1 VLCLR
6 SDCGDCGTHTVLDA
20 DLPAGEYILIIEGY
34 ASSEGEYSVQMN
46 CPTTTGVVTGFTDG
60 DIACGDSVVG
70 TTLEAGSHVGNGASD
85 HIYSF
90 SLGEDQAGFVQFDS
104 CASDFDTY
112 LRIFNSDLTA
122 EIAGCDDCGP
132 CGLQTVLDAQLPAG
146 EYNLV
151 IEGFSSTEG
160 NYDVAMICPDP
171 GTSSIQG
178 TIGCDQTVT
187 GSTEGADNT
196 LGNDG
201 GEHLYAFSVP
211 SGSLHNFIQFDS
223 CDSTYD
229 TYLRVMSTDLV
240 EERHGCDDCGDCGVQ
255 TVLDAD
261 LPPGDYILV
270 VEGYSSSEGSYTV
283 LMNCDTHDLGTFEP
297 IACGTTVTGVTDE
310 STPSNMGN
318 PSGEAMYG
326 FTVTTTQSVQ
336 FDSCDSSFDTFLRIA
351 SPTLDQELIGCDDC
365 GDCGTHTV
373 LDAELPAGD
382 YVLVVEGF
390 NTETGAYSVTMNCPD
405 AGVFLDGH
413 IECGDTVSGNTVG
426 AGSHVGN
433 GASDH
438 VYSFSVTP
446 TVLGV
451 TFDSCASEYDTYLRV
466 LRGTEDTLAECVDL
480 DNCPAEAAGCDD
492 CGDCGLQT
500 VLTLDPLADQG
511 SEALPVGNYL
521 LIVEGFSSSEGVYS
535 VAMNCRNE
543 GDPPPPPPSGA
554 LACDVGEFLV
564 DRGEVDKTGGYGH
577 GHDCNWH
584 LSCSDPAASP
594 QLVFTSFS
602 TEENF
607 DYVTIYDGDT
617 NDAPQ
622 IGRFHGEGL
631 PGGDQGLQST
641 GPNMLVR
648 LTTDGSV
655 TREGFLASFECT
667 RTRLPPPPP
676 NACLPP
682 GLTLQGSATP
692 QVLDGTVAYDNNVVC
707 DWRLS
712 CQGGLAPL
720 VAFQSFNTEANFDYV
735 RVYDGSTNEATR
747 LANYN
752 GDIDPDPVRGSSST
766 LLVEFTTDG
775 SVTRPGF
782 MATFDCSSER
792 APAPPPDP
800 CSGGLRIQIP
810 GQIINP
816 YYENNIACTWS
827 LSCPVGMPLLQFTSF
842 STETNFDWVS
852 VYDGASEADTM
863 VAHVSG
869 DVPPDAVQATGQ
881 AMTVI
886 FTTDGSVTREGGG
899 FAADFSCPTDT
910 VLPPGPPDACTTGV
924 TLTDGGGFSKSN
936 YGHGHLCTWL
946 LTCTDRAAV
955 PLLTFSSF
963 NTETNFDFVTVYRGT
978 EASDSIIGGPWSG
991 QSIPDAVA
999 GDAGSSMLVEFTSDE
1014 SVARDGFVASYSCT
1028 TEAVPPP
1035 PPNACIDPG
1044 MTMVDAGVID
1054 QAMYFH
1060 NGEDLSTGVYTHNLE
1075 CRWLL
1080 TCSDQATTPTLT
1092 FRSFATEANFDFVR
1106 AYDGADTNAPQ
1117 LSPGPGWSGNDLPSD
1132 TQGTG
1137 TQLLLQ
1143 FTTDGSVSAHG
1154 WSASFGCQAPPP
1166 PPAPTGPT
1174 TSGLIGTV
1182 LTVAAEATRGNT
1194 LRLVVSITGTRSNV
1208 YAMAGTS
1215 LSPMHFPAGY
1225 QVATP
1230 FGVDIGGVNPAF
1242 FGVMAESEFD
1252 SWLTIGMTGGNT
1264 GALSSI
1270 GVDFTAWTAATGIG
1284 TTDGAVFYMD
1294 PTIGPSGADIVM
1306 AQITSTV
1313 ASGYAHV
1320 GLQGR
1325 STGDAADWDAT
1336 VNWSW

>member
-1 VLCLR
+1 
-6 SDCGDCGTHTVLDA
+6 
-20 DLPAGEYILIIEGY
+20 
-34 ASSEGEYSVQMN
+34 
-46 CPTTTGVVTGFTDG
+46 
-60 DIACGDSVVG
+60 
-70 TTLEAGSHVGNGASD
+70 
-85 HIYSF
+85 
-90 SLGEDQAGFVQFDS
+90 
-104 CASDFDTY
+104 
-112 LRIFNSDLTA
+112 
-122 EIAGCDDCGP
+122 
-132 CGLQTVLDAQLPAG
+132 
-146 EYNLV
+146 
-151 IEGFSSTEG
+151 
-160 NYDVAMICPDP
+160 
-171 GTSSIQG
+171 
-178 TIGCDQTVT
+178 
-187 GSTEGADNT
+187 
-196 LGNDG
+196 
-201 GEHLYAFSVP
+201 
-211 SGSLHNFIQFDS
+211 
-223 CDSTYD
+223 
-229 TYLRVMSTDLV
+229 
-240 EERHGCDDCGDCGVQ
+240 
-255 TVLDAD
+255 
-261 LPPGDYILV
+261 
-270 VEGYSSSEGSYTV
+270 
-283 LMNCDTHDLGTFEP
+283 
-297 IACGTTVTGVTDE
+297 
-310 STPSNMGN
+310 
-318 PSGEAMYG
+318 
-326 FTVTTTQSVQ
+326 
-336 FDSCDSSFDTFLRIA
+336 
-351 SPTLDQELIGCDDC
+351 
-365 GDCGTHTV
+365 
-373 LDAELPAGD
+373 
-382 YVLVVEGF
+382 
-390 NTETGAYSVTMNCPD
+390 
-405 AGVFLDGH
+405 
-413 IECGDTVSGNTVG
+413 
-426 AGSHVGN
+426 
-433 GASDH
+433 
-438 VYSFSVTP
+438 
-446 TVLGV
+446 
-451 TFDSCASEYDTYLRV
+451 
-466 LRGTEDTLAECVDL
+466 
-480 DNCPAEAAGCDD
+480 
-492 CGDCGLQT
+492 
-500 VLTLDPLADQG
+500 
-511 SEALPVGNYL
+511 
-521 LIVEGFSSSEGVYS
+521 
-535 VAMNCRNE
+535 
-543 GDPPPPPPSGA
+543 
-554 LACDVGEFLV
+554 
-564 DRGEVDKTGGYGH
+564 
-577 GHDCNWH
+577 
-584 LSCSDPAASP
+584 
-594 QLVFTSFS
+594 
-602 TEENF
+602 
-607 DYVTIYDGDT
+607 
-617 NDAPQ
+617 
-622 IGRFHGEGL
+622 
-631 PGGDQGLQST
+631 
-641 GPNMLVR
+641 
-648 LTTDGSV
+648 
-655 TREGFLASFECT
+655 
-667 RTRLPPPPP
+667 
-676 NACLPP
+676 
-682 GLTLQGSATP
+682 
-692 QVLDGTVAYDNNVVC
+692 
-707 DWRLS
+707 
-712 CQGGLAPL
+712 
-720 VAFQSFNTEANFDYV
+720 
-735 RVYDGSTNEATR
+735 
-747 LANYN
+747 
-752 GDIDPDPVRGSSST
+752 
-766 LLVEFTTDG
+766 
-775 SVTRPGF
+775 
-782 MATFDCSSER
+782 
-792 APAPPPDP
+792 
-800 CSGGLRIQIP
+800 
-810 GQIINP
+810 
-816 YYENNIACTWS
+816 
-827 LSCPVGMPLLQFTSF
+827 
-842 STETNFDWVS
+842 
-852 VYDGASEADTM
+852 

-963 NTETNFDFVTVYRGT
+963 NTETNFDFVTLYRGT